1 MTIEIERPEHVS
13 AIHRLHA
20 EAFPDEAEAEFVDR
34 LRADGD
40 AVISLVAC
48 DGPRVVGHVLF
59 SAMSAPF
66 RALAL
71 APVAVAQSH
80 RRRGI
85 AASLINEGIERA
97 RQQAWEGIF
106 VVGDPDYYARF
117 GFSVEAAQAFT
128 SPYAGPY
135 FMFLDLTQNGLAHKG
150 GDVGYAPAFAAL
162 G

>member
-1 MTIEIERPEHVS
+1 MKIETERPEHVP
-13 AIHRLHA
+13 AIHRLHI
-20 EAFPDEAEAEFVDR
+20 EAFPGDAEAELVDR

-48 DGPRVVGHVLF
+48 DGPRVIGHVLF
-59 SAMSAPF
+59 SAMTAPF

-80 RRRGI
+80 RRKGI
-85 AASLINEGIERA
+85 AASLIDEGIGRA
-97 RQQAWEGIF
+97 RTEGWEGIF
-106 VVGDPDYYARF
+106 VLGEPAYYGRF
-117 GFSVEAAQAFT
+117 GFGVEAAQAFA

-135 FMFLDLTQNGLAHKG
+135 FMLLDLTRNGLAHEG
-150 GDVGYAPAFAAL
+150 GDVGYPPAFAAL